1 MSSADCPF
9 DVRGY
14 RQVGALILAVSATI
28 TAVLPAFLVGALAV
42 QIQADLDV
50 GSVTIGLAAAA
61 LFAISGLSARRLGT
75 LVQRL
80 GWRWG
85 IASAA
90 VLSTIT
96 CAGCAVAP
104 SPAWL
109 VAAMLVG
116 GVANGMV
123 HPAVNLLISEL
134 LTDSRLGLAFGI
146 KQSSI
151 PAATLL
157 GGLSVPAIAL
167 VFGWRWVFGIA
178 GLLAAAVAVSAAV
191 RGDSVPPSDG
201 GTDGRQ
207 GDLGLPRRAL
217 SVLSVGAGLGMAA
230 ATSLGVFLVDSGV
243 RAGLEP
249 GQSGLLFAASSLF
262 GLVARVGCGWLA
274 DLDPHRSLYLLI
286 ASLLA
291 WGASGYVLLAIGT
304 TPLFVLGSLL
314 AYAVGWAWTGLMQ
327 FAIVKDNRAGA
338 AAATGFLQTGT
349 SLGAATGPF
358 VFGLLVE
365 ITSYRA
371 AWSVAACLS
380 LSAAV
385 VVRVGRRMVRRSRGL
400 PVRSLRWRPS

>member
-1 MSSADCPF
+1 M
-9 DVRGY
+9 
-14 RQVGALILAVSATI
+14 SATV

-42 QIQADLDV
+42 QIRADLDV
-50 GSVTIGLAAAA
+50 GPAIIGLAAAA
-61 LFAISGLSARRLGT
+61 LFAVSGLSARRLGA

-80 GWRWG
+80 GWRRG

-90 VLSTIT
+90 ALSTVT
-96 CAGCAVAP
+96 CAGCALAP

-134 LTDSRLGLAFGI
+134 IIDSRLGLAFGI
-146 KQSSI
+146 KQSSV

-167 VFGWRWVFGIA
+167 VFGWRWVFGVA

-191 RGDSVPPSDG
+191 RRNNVQPSVG
-201 GTDGRQ
+201 GTIEPQ
-207 GDLGLPRRAL
+207 ADLGLPRRAL
-217 SVLSVGAGLGMAA
+217 SVLSLGAGLGMAA

-249 GQSGLLFAASSLF
+249 GQSGLLFAASSLL
-262 GLVARVGCGWLA
+262 GLVVRVSCGWSA
-274 DLDPHRSLYLLI
+274 DRHPHRSLYLLV
-286 ASLLA
+286 SGLLA
-291 WGASGYVLLAIGT
+291 CGAAGYVLLAIGT

-314 AYAVGWAWTGLMQ
+314 AYAVGWGWTGLMQ
-327 FAIVKDNRAGA
+327 FAIVKDNRIGA

-349 SLGAATGPF
+349 SLGAALGPL

-365 ITSYRA
+365 ITSYGA
-371 AWSVAACLS
+371 AWSVAASLS

-385 VVRVGRRMVRRSRGL
+385 VIRVGRRMVRHSRGL
-400 PVRSLRWRPS
+400 PVRNLRWLRS